1 MAKLN
6 NIRAIRQMLDGT
18 HRMQTKK
25 AVSFSE
31 SFDKEKYQKREV
43 GDVWT
48 DEKGVEWEQRAGF
61 KIKKGKLDEIRDMLI
76 ANRMPATCPKC
87 NQPMTKRLDEK
98 FWKLE
103 KRCFDCQIDFE
114 HNLRIEGKF
123 HEYERNRI
131 LQNAE
136 AWLRQAEKDVEML
149 KQTYTQASKFVT
161 NADGEIETWAA
172 QMTPEEFDEKVQ
184 KQFEQFKERFLKR
197 INGEQDENN

>member
-136 AWLRQAEKDVEML
+136 AWLADAEKDAKEIIETFRNPL
-149 KQTYTQASKFVT
+149 TFA
-161 NADGEIETWAA
+161 NADGTFEEWAGGKSAEEVAEQIEKEFNEFKTNFLEKLKTTEIQE
-172 QMTPEEFDEKVQ
+172 
-184 KQFEQFKERFLKR
+184 
-197 INGEQDENN
+197 